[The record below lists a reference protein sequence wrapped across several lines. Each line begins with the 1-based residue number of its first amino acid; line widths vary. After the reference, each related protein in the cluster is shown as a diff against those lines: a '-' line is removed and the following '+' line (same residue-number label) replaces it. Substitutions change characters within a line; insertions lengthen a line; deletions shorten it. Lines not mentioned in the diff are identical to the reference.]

1 MALGLLISI
10 CIRHIVPINAH
21 VAKIKAPIDNQSEY
35 LLLRDR
41 GVRGVRGLFATGRYA
56 VFSPMV
62 FICFVIFYSRNY
74 TWKRLF
80 LLGLHADEAQVH
92 VDVDPSPSKTHRHA
106 RANRPW
112 RNRVAVRS
120 IRICLSTHVTNHRV
134 HQKFG
139 LLLLFWYAIRLIK
152 SSISKNTCRYLTLR

>member
-1 MALGLLISI
+1 M
-10 CIRHIVPINAH
+10 VPTNAH
-21 VAKIKAPIDNQSEY
+21 VAKIKAPMDNQSEY

-41 GVRGVRGLFATGRYA
+41 GVRGVRGLFATGRYS

-92 VDVDPSPSKTHRHA
+92 VDVDPSPSEVIDA
-106 RANRPW
+106 IANRQVP
-112 RNRVAVRS
+112 RETDLQS
-120 IRICLSTHVTNHRV
+120 EKSTRFMHTCF
-134 HQKFG
+134 QSQ
-139 LLLLFWYAIRLIK
+139 
-152 SSISKNTCRYLTLR
+152 SSSEV